1 MGHKIVS
8 QEEINKV
15 LMLYEKLKSVVKISV
30 ALDMKETTIRNRL
43 KAGGV
48 RLEGNRKVKKI
59 EGVIVSTTLA
69 WHEEKLEA
77 LKAQLNPPKNTIKV
91 K

>member
-1 MGHKIVS
+1 
-8 QEEINKV
+8 
-15 LMLYEKLKSVVKISV
+15 MLYEKLKSVVKISV

-59 EGVIVSTTLA
+59 EGVREKFEMGNRGKSYSGYLL
-69 WHEEKLEA
+69 EEENRKKGA
-77 LKAQLNPPKNTIKV
+77 
-91 K
+91 

>member
-43 KAGGV
+43 KAGG
-48 RLEGNRKVKKI
+48 
-59 EGVIVSTTLA
+59 
-69 WHEEKLEA
+69 
-77 LKAQLNPPKNTIKV
+77 
-91 K
+91 